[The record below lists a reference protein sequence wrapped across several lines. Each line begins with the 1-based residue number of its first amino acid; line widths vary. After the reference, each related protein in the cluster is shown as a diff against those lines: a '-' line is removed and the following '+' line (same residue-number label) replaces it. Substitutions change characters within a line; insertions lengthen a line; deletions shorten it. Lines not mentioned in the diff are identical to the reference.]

1 MVEKRLQAR
10 WPPPR
15 DPCTPGR
22 ALGGSREQGGPEA
35 GVRPPHAG
43 RAGSG
48 GSRDTVRWGVQT
60 AREEEVPEEGS
71 HVSKPEKA
79 RENCRQVS
87 RRVSKSTGRR
97 VCPAHGGLVG
107 RCPSVSFPPPH
118 SERGRH
124 SGTPVPPGGPH
135 RLPQLGW
142 VVVFRPGARL
152 RPRAPPAT
160 NGFFPSAASWDSRC
174 HQFHFLAGS
183 AFCCLKHETMPWSEL

>member
-1 MVEKRLQAR
+1 MGQTERGDRNGGEKASGQMA
-10 WPPPR
+10 PPR

-124 SGTPVPPGGPH
+124 SGTPVPPGALTVSPSWGGWWCSGQVLGCGPE
-135 RLPQLGW
+135 RRQLQMASFPQQLLGTLA
-142 VVVFRPGARL
+142 VTSFIFLLVQPF
-152 RPRAPPAT
+152 
-160 NGFFPSAASWDSRC
+160 AA
-174 HQFHFLAGS
+174 
-183 AFCCLKHETMPWSEL
+183 